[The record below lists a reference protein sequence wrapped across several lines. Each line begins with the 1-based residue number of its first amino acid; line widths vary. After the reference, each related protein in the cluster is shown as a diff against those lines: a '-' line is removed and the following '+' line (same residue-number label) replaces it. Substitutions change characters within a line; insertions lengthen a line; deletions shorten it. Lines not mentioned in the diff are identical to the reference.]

1 MNAHEPTPSTHKSPA
16 HLAGIATP
24 KIPDHELLRPI
35 GSGSYGEVWLARNI
49 MGTYRAI
56 KIVYR
61 QRFEDVRP
69 FDREFNGVKNFEPI
83 SRMHEGFVDILQLG
97 RNDDEG
103 YFYSVMEL
111 ADPRD
116 GSMEV
121 NPHTYEPKTVGAI
134 IARGEPLPY
143 EECLTFGLAVS
154 SALAFLH
161 KRRLVHRDI
170 KPSNLIIVNGLPK
183 LADVG
188 MVTDAGSAS
197 IAGGTIGYLPPESVP
212 GVQAD
217 VFAFGKVLYELATGL
232 DRLKHPS
239 LPDFWTDAPNLPQ
252 LTELNE
258 IVLKACEPDPTRR
271 YASGEE
277 LHGDLL
283 LLRTGESVKRLFWLE
298 RLVRLSRKAVVAL
311 IGLGLLVGWEFYRV
325 SRERERES
333 RRLADIHVAAGALR
347 ASRGDFLGALPW
359 YAEALELDRK
369 RPERAARHMMN
380 LQTAIR
386 YSPRI
391 VRMFFEEANIYDVA
405 FSPDGHQIA
414 EAIGD
419 DHNGRVVVRQ
429 FEKPDSFYELSGHR
443 GKVRSVCWSPNGD
456 HLLSASADGT
466 ARVWSSE
473 TRAVVKVLEH
483 PGELLDAKFN
493 FAGDLVVAA
502 GDSGLGKETNG
513 LVRIWRWKNRELVAE
528 RLETALVRSAVFN
541 TDSSSLALAS
551 EDGFARLLENPS
563 LKSRLAH
570 FWHPPKAGAS
580 NWVFDLSFSVD
591 GKYLATGGL
600 DGARVWDLSSLQLL
614 SLFPHDA
621 PVNAVSFSP
630 DQRYLLTASD
640 DYTARI
646 WDLQRSIEAFPPLR
660 HDSVV
665 RGAAFSSDGRLVAT
679 ATSGGV
685 VTIWDLAP
693 EEWKPL
699 GPAIYSPDG
708 SYLAQFGTNSIQVFN
723 AETEKAVAEPIRVSG
738 KTRDLSFTRDGK
750 RLLLVYEAPAGQ
762 ISPLHARL
770 YSLDGKPL
778 GVELSLTNFVPES
791 SDHSIASLS
800 TDGYRVAVVLGSAV
814 QLWDAEHGRLL
825 GPITHHSSEARAVVS
840 PDGSRIVTCSERQ
853 VFLFDG
859 LTGRLIKALPHPEY
873 ADCAAFS
880 PNSRILVT
888 GCRDNGELPR
898 GAYIWDARNGD
909 QTGPTLQ
916 HQDGVSQVTFS
927 PDGKFLLTAGEDR
940 VVIEWRV
947 DKWEEVRRF
956 EYDHSFNSAA
966 FNRDGTRVVT
976 TAGDDTVRIWDAQA
990 EGRIGIALTPP
1001 LKHLYNLWDARFV
1014 GDGKRVLAKRLMLDR
1029 WTRAD
1034 EMAGDTNQTHLPG
1047 RRTPQDWEKTM
1058 WLIDEKNYE
1067 IDDLR
1072 TMAELLSAQR
1082 IVFDHTAG
1090 LDRFNLRELWRKI
1103 NHKRFPRFDF
1113 LPGEIVAWHHE
1124 QLERALQQH
1133 DSTAALFHQN
1143 RLTRLTAS
1151 EGN

>member
-1 MNAHEPTPSTHKSPA
+1 MNEHEPTPSTHKSPA
-16 HLAGIATP
+16 LLAGIATP

-61 QRFEDVRP
+61 QRFDDARP

-97 RNDDEG
+97 RNDTEG

-116 GSMEV
+116 GSIEV
-121 NPHTYEPKTVGAI
+121 NPDTYEPKTVGAI
-134 IARGEPLPY
+134 IARGEPLAY

-197 IAGGTIGYLPPESVP
+197 IAGGTIGYIPPESVP

-258 IVLKACEPDPTRR
+258 IVLKACEPDPKRR

-277 LHGDLL
+277 LHRDLL

-298 RLVRLSRKAVVAL
+298 RLVRLSRRAGVAL
-311 IGLGLLVGWEFYRV
+311 IAVGLLAGYEFYRL

-333 RRLADIHVAAGALR
+333 KRLADIHAAEGAVR
-347 ASRGDFLGALPW
+347 ASRGDFLAALPW
-359 YAEALELDRK
+359 YVEALELDRK
-369 RPERAARHMMN
+369 RPERATRHMMN

-391 VRMFFEEANIYDVA
+391 VRMFFEEANVYDVA
-405 FSPDGHQIA
+405 FSPDDHQIA
-414 EAIGD
+414 EAMGD

-443 GKVRSVCWSPNGD
+443 GKVRSVCWNSDGKY
-456 HLLSASADGT
+456 LLSASADGT

-473 TRAVVKVLEH
+473 SRAVVKVLEH
-483 PGELLDAKFN
+483 PGELLDAQFN
-493 FAGDLVVAA
+493 SAGDLVVAA
-502 GDSGLGKETNG
+502 GDSGLGAETNG
-513 LVRIWRWKNRELVAE
+513 LVRIWHWNNRELVAE
-528 RLETALVRSAVFN
+528 RLEPALLRSAVFN
-541 TDSSSLALAS
+541 TDSSSIALAS

-563 LKSRLAH
+563 LKSRLTH

-600 DGARVWDLSSLQLL
+600 DAARVWDLTSLQLL
-614 SLFPHDA
+614 SFFPHDA
-621 PVNAVSFSP
+621 PVNAVRFSP

-646 WDLQRSIEAFPPLR
+646 WDLQRRIEAFPPLR

-685 VTIWDLAP
+685 VTIWDLSP
-693 EEWKPL
+693 EQGKPL
-699 GPAIYSPDG
+699 GPAIYSLDG
-708 SYLAQFGTNSIQVFN
+708 SSFAQFGTNSIQVFN
-723 AETEKAVAEPIRVSG
+723 AETEQAIAEPVRVSG
-738 KTRDLSFTRDGK
+738 KTRDLRFTRDGK
-750 RLLLVYEAPAGQ
+750 RLLLVYEAPAGR
-762 ISPLHARL
+762 PLHAQL
-770 YSLDGKPL
+770 YSIDGKPL

-791 SDHSIASLS
+791 PDHSVASLS
-800 TDGYRVAVVLGSAV
+800 TDGYRIAVVLGSAV

-825 GPITHHSSEARAVVS
+825 GPITHHSSEAKAVVS
-840 PDGSRIVTCSERQ
+840 PDGSRIVTFSERQ

-859 LTGRLIKALPHPEY
+859 VTGRLIKALPHPEY

-880 PNSRILVT
+880 PNSKILVT

-898 GAYIWDARNGD
+898 GAYIWNAGNGD
-909 QTGPTLQ
+909 QIGPTLQ

-976 TAGDDTVRIWDAQA
+976 TAGDDTVRIWDARS
-990 EGRIGIALTPP
+990 EGHTGIALTPP

-1014 GDGKRVLAKRLMLDR
+1014 GDGKRVLAKRLMLDG
-1029 WTRAD
+1029 WTRVS
-1034 EMAGDTNQTHLPG
+1034 EMADNTNQPFLG

-1058 WLIDEKNYE
+1058 WLIEEKNYE
-1067 IDDLR
+1067 LDDLR

-1090 LDRFNLRELWRKI
+1090 LDRFKLRELWRKI
-1103 NHKRFPRFDF
+1103 NLKRFPRFDF
-1113 LPGEIVAWHHE
+1113 LPGEIAAWHHE

-1133 DSTAALFHQN
+1133 DQTAALFHQN
-1143 RLTRLTAS
+1143 RLSRLTVP
-1151 EGN
+1151 ERN